1 MDEEVKTAKLEAA
14 HKKVENLQLVK
25 AMKTDS
31 EWNLLEEILQDVIS
45 IYVVQDPEAKL
56 PAVRKLREDLVNEIK
71 TRYKQDITVKDLLL
85 EAVPSEVTIGKWIK
99 KPKWE
104 EAVWA
109 RIRTDGLFT
118 KEKRAKMIDSLFKRG
133 LDKSDNAAKIW
144 LTLSGD
150 YSEKLDITQDKAA
163 ERFREI
169 NEILL
174 KKKD

>member
-71 TRYKQDITVKDLLL
+71 TRYKQDVTVKDLLL